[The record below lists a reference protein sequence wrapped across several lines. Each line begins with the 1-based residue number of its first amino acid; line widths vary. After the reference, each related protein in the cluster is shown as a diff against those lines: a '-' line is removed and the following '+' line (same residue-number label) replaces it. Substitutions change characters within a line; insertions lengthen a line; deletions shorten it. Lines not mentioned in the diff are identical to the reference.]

1 MCSLIQ
7 VVVIRHGRTE
17 WNRIER
23 FRGRAD
29 IDLDEM
35 GKRQAEA
42 TAKRAAEL
50 GISEIYASP
59 LRRTMTT
66 ARIISEQ
73 LSLTVQPL
81 PGIMDIDFGEWQGLT
96 PEEAAARDG
105 NLYMLWR
112 EHPHMMTFPSGESL
126 ADVSS
131 RASRAVE
138 DVLEQADNK
147 TIAVVSHKVVCQL
160 LILHFIALD
169 NSHFWQIG
177 QDVAALN
184 LFDIRDGVPSAVVLN
199 DTCHLKGLTVS

>member
-1 MCSLIQ
+1 LIQ

-29 IDLDEM
+29 IDLDEV

-42 TAKRAAEL
+42 TAKRAAEI

-66 ARIISEQ
+66 ASIISEQ

-81 PGIMDIDFGEWQGLT
+81 PGIMDIDFGKWQGLT

-105 NLYMLWR
+105 NLYALWR
-112 EHPHMMTFPSGESL
+112 EHPHMMTFPGGESL

-138 DVLEQADNK
+138 NVLEQADNK

-160 LILHFIALD
+160 LILHFLALD

>member
-1 MCSLIQ
+1 MIQ

-29 IDLDEM
+29 IDLDEV
-35 GKRQAEA
+35 GKKQAEA
-42 TAKRAAEL
+42 TAKRAAEF
-50 GISEIYASP
+50 GISAIYTSP

-66 ARIISEQ
+66 ARIISEH
-73 LSLTVQPL
+73 LSLAVQPL

-96 PEEAAARDG
+96 PEEAAERDAD
-105 NLYMLWR
+105 LYTLWR
-112 EHPHMMTFPSGESL
+112 EHPHLVTFPNGESL
-126 ADVSS
+126 DDVRS
-131 RASRAVE
+131 RASKAVE
-138 DVLEQADNK
+138 NVLAQADNK

-160 LILHFIALD
+160 LILHFIALS

-184 LFDIRDGVPSAVVLN
+184 LFHVRDGIPSAVALN

>member
-1 MCSLIQ
+1 LIQ

-35 GKRQAEA
+35 GRKQAEA
-42 TAKRAAEL
+42 TARRAAEFD
-50 GISEIYASP
+50 ISEIYASP

-66 ARIISEQ
+66 ARIISEH
-73 LSLTVQPL
+73 LSLAVQPL
-81 PGIMDIDFGEWQGLT
+81 PGIMDIDYGEWQGLT
-96 PEEAAARDG
+96 PEEAAEKDG
-105 NLYMLWR
+105 SLSAQWR
-112 EHPHMMTFPSGESL
+112 NHPHMVTFPNGESL
-126 ADVSS
+126 ADVRS
-131 RASRAVE
+131 RAAGAVE
-138 DVLEQADNK
+138 DIITGADNR
-147 TIAVVSHKVVCQL
+147 TIAFVSHKVVCQI

-177 QDVAALN
+177 QDVAAIN
-184 LFDIRDGVPSAVVLN
+184 LFHVRDGVPSAMALN